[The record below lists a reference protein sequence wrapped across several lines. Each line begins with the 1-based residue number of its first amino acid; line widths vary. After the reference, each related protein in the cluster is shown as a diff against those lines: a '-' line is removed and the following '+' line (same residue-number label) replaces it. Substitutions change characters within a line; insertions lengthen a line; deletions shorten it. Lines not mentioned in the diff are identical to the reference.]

1 MDLRQREH
9 IETVVQATTYLAPPA
24 VLADR
29 IAHDA
34 IIQNSWR
41 RCVHQYGLDP
51 SRMQEARIL
60 PQPRLPEHQERI
72 DDFARIARHGLQ
84 SLYGQVAGLGYVVLL
99 TDAQGVTVDYIGNA
113 RTDAALRHAGLYLGA
128 EWSERGAGTCA
139 VGTALATGQALTVH
153 QADHFDATHIP
164 LTCTAAP
171 LFDTHGNLHAIL
183 DISALTSPQ
192 AKDSQG
198 LALQMVR
205 IYAAHIENANFLR
218 AHRRDWILK
227 LNVAPEFVDV
237 NPEYLL
243 ALDEAGRI
251 VGHNH
256 RARLMLEGELG
267 GAPGATVL
275 GQRFETLFDARLEDL
290 GHYVY
295 SRPSEQRLVALTRS
309 GGLLYLSVLPPALR
323 WQAPPAETQ
332 VTMPHALAALTG
344 GDAALQQQL
353 QRAARLVDS
362 PINLLIHGETGSG
375 KEFLAKA
382 LHLASARRGGPFVA
396 VNCAAIPETLI
407 ESELFGHLPN
417 SFSGAG
423 PRGKRGLIQEADGGT
438 LFLDEIGDMPRELQ
452 SRLLRVLAEGEV
464 LPVGAARPV
473 PVRLRVISATHHS
486 LEQLVADGR
495 FREDLYYRLNGAR
508 FTLPPLRARTDLDW
522 LVGKLLQEGGAEG
535 GEITLSP
542 AARER
547 LHRHRWPGNLRELRN
562 VLEYARA
569 VCADGYIDV
578 PDLPDS
584 LAGPAPSAALPQP
597 GPAQSPA
604 AAPFDPHQLPPEGML
619 LMQYLRASGW
629 NLSAVAR
636 QIGVSRMTL
645 YRRMERYGIQSP
657 NRRDGGPEP
666 TDA

>member
-9 IETVVQATTYLAPPA
+9 IETVVHATTYLPPPA
-24 VLADR
+24 LPAER
-29 IAHDA
+29 PTHDA
-34 IIQNSWR
+34 VIENSWR

-51 SRMQEARIL
+51 SRMQEARIV
-60 PQPRLPEHQERI
+60 PQTRLREHQQRI
-72 DDFARIARHGLQ
+72 DDFARIARHGLE
-84 SLYGQVAGLGYVVLL
+84 SLYAQVAGLGYVVLL
-99 TDAQGVTVDYIGNA
+99 TDAQGVTVDYIGDA
-113 RTDAALRHAGLYLGA
+113 RTDTDLRHAGLYLGA
-128 EWSERGAGTCA
+128 EWSECGAGTCA
-139 VGTALATGQALTVH
+139 VGTALFTGEALTVH

-183 DISALTSPQ
+183 DISALTSPN

-198 LALQMVR
+198 LALQLVR

-218 AHRRDWILK
+218 AHHRDWILK

-243 ALDEAGRI
+243 ALDDSGRI

-256 RARLMLEGELG
+256 RARRMLEGELATG
-267 GAPGATVL
+267 TVL
-275 GQRFETLFDARLEDL
+275 GQSFETLFNARLEDL
-290 GHYVY
+290 GRYVY
-295 SRPSEQRLVALTRS
+295 SRPSEQRLVALNRS
-309 GGLLYLSVLPPALR
+309 GGLLYLSVMPPALR
-323 WQAPPAETQ
+323 WQASGTQERPAPLPE
-332 VTMPHALAALTG
+332 PLAALCG
-344 GDAALQQQL
+344 GDPALQQQL

-362 PINLLIHGETGSG
+362 PINLLINGETGSG
-375 KEFLAKA
+375 KEYFAKA
-382 LHLASARRGGPFVA
+382 LHLASARRGQPFVA

-464 LPVGAARPV
+464 LPIGAARPV
-473 PVRLRVISATHHS
+473 PVRLRVISATHHR
-486 LEQLVADGR
+486 LEDLVAQGR
-495 FREDLYYRLNGAR
+495 FREDLFYRLNGAR
-508 FTLPPLRARTDLDW
+508 FALPPLRDRTDFEW
-522 LVGKLLQEGGAEG
+522 LVQKMLDEGGQRG
-535 GEITLSP
+535 ITLSP
-542 AARER
+542 QARDQ
-547 LHRHRWPGNLRELRN
+547 LCHHRWPGNLRELRN

-569 VCADGYIDV
+569 VCAGGYIDAH
-578 PDLPDS
+578 DLPDG
-584 LAGPAPSAALPQP
+584 LGAPMRVSAVPVLPPQP
-597 GPAQSPA
+597 DD
-604 AAPFDPHQLPPEGML
+604 APELPPEAML

-657 NRRDGGPEP
+657 NRRDGDPP
-666 TDA
+666 QS

>member
-9 IETVVQATTYLAPPA
+9 IEAVVQATTYLAPPA

-60 PQPRLPEHQERI
+60 PQPRLREHQERI

-84 SLYGQVAGLGYVVLL
+84 SLYGQVGGLGYVVLL
-99 TDAQGVTVDYIGNA
+99 TDAQGVTVDYIGDA
-113 RTDAALRHAGLYLGA
+113 RSDAALRHAGLYLGA
-128 EWSERGAGTCA
+128 EWSESGAGTCA
-139 VGTALATGQALTVH
+139 VGTALVTGQALTVH

-198 LALQMVR
+198 LALQLVR

-243 ALDEAGRI
+243 ALDDAGRI

-256 RARLMLEGELG
+256 RARLMLEGELD
-267 GAPGATVL
+267 GATVL
-275 GQRFETLFDARLEDL
+275 GQPFEKLFDARLEEL
-290 GHYVY
+290 GRYVY
-295 SRPSEQRLVALTRS
+295 SRPSEQRLVALNRS
-309 GGLLYLSVLPPALR
+309 GGLLYLSVMPPALR
-323 WQAPPAETQ
+323 WQAPAAETP
-332 VTMPHALAALTG
+332 VAMPAALAALTG

-375 KEFLAKA
+375 KEFFAKA
-382 LHLASARRGGPFVA
+382 LHQASARRDGPFVA
-396 VNCAAIPETLI
+396 VNCAAIPESLI

-473 PVRLRVISATHHS
+473 PVRLRVISATHHG
-486 LEQLVADGR
+486 LEQLVGEGR

-508 FTLPPLRARTDLDW
+508 FELPPLRARTDLDW
-522 LVGKLLQEGGAEG
+522 LMRKLLQEGTGDAV
-535 GEITLSP
+535 TLSP

-569 VCADGYIDV
+569 VCTGGYIEV
-578 PDLPDS
+578 HDLPDGLS
-584 LAGPAPSAALPQP
+584 APAVSAALPE
-597 GPAQSPA
+597 PAQVQPPA
-604 AAPFDPHQLPPEGML
+604 DAPFDPHQLPPEGML

-636 QIGVSRMTL
+636 QIGISRMTL

-657 NRRDGGPEP
+657 NRRDGAAEP
-666 TDA
+666 SDK

>member
-9 IETVVQATTYLAPPA
+9 IETVVQATTYIAPPA

-60 PQPRLPEHQERI
+60 PQPRLREHQERI

-84 SLYGQVAGLGYVVLL
+84 SLYGQVGGLGYVVLL
-99 TDAQGVTVDYIGNA
+99 TDAQGVTVDYIGDA
-113 RTDAALRHAGLYLGA
+113 RSDAALRHAGLYLGA
-128 EWSERGAGTCA
+128 EWSESGAGTCA
-139 VGTALATGQALTVH
+139 VGTALVTGQALTVH

-198 LALQMVR
+198 LALQLVR

-243 ALDEAGRI
+243 ALDDAGRI

-256 RARLMLEGELG
+256 RARMMLEGELD
-267 GAPGATVL
+267 GATVL
-275 GQRFETLFDARLEDL
+275 AQPFEKLFDARLEDL
-290 GHYVY
+290 GRYVY
-295 SRPSEQRLVALTRS
+295 SRPSEQRLVALNRS
-309 GGLLYLSVLPPALR
+309 SGLLYLSVMPPALR
-323 WQAPPAETQ
+323 WQAPAAETP
-332 VTMPHALAALTG
+332 VAMPAALAALTG

-375 KEFLAKA
+375 KEFFAKA
-382 LHLASARRGGPFVA
+382 LHQASARRDGPFVA
-396 VNCAAIPETLI
+396 VNCAAIPESLI

-473 PVRLRVISATHHS
+473 PVRLRVISATHHG
-486 LEQLVADGR
+486 LEQLVGEGR

-508 FTLPPLRARTDLDW
+508 FELPPLRARTDLDW
-522 LVGKLLQEGGAEG
+522 LIRKLLQEGTGDAA
-535 GEITLSP
+535 TLSP

-547 LHRHRWPGNLRELRN
+547 LHAYRWPGNLRELRN

-569 VCADGYIDV
+569 VCTGGYIEAH
-578 PDLPDS
+578 DLPDG
-584 LAGPAPSAALPQP
+584 LAAPAVSAALPESAKTQP
-597 GPAQSPA
+597 PST
-604 AAPFDPHQLPPEGML
+604 APFDPHQLPPEGML

-636 QIGVSRMTL
+636 QIGISRMTL

-657 NRRDGGPEP
+657 NRRDGAAEP
-666 TDA
+666 SDK

>member
-9 IETVVQATTYLAPPA
+9 IETVVQATSYLPPPA
-24 VLADR
+24 LPADR
-29 IAHDA
+29 ATHDA
-34 IIQNSWR
+34 VIQNSWR

-60 PQPRLPEHQERI
+60 PQTRLREHQQRI
-72 DDFARIARHGLQ
+72 DDFARIARHGLE
-84 SLYGQVAGLGYVVLL
+84 SLYAQVAGLGYVVLL
-99 TDAQGVTVDYIGNA
+99 TDAQGVTVDYIGDA
-113 RTDAALRHAGLYLGA
+113 RTDTDLRHAGLYLGA
-128 EWSERGAGTCA
+128 EWSESGAGTCA
-139 VGTALATGQALTVH
+139 VGTALVTGEALTVH

-171 LFDTHGNLHAIL
+171 LFDSHGNLSAIL
-183 DISALTSPQ
+183 DISALTSPH
-192 AKDSQG
+192 AKESQG

-218 AHRRDWILK
+218 VHHRDWILK

-243 ALDEAGRI
+243 ALDDCGRI

-256 RARLMLEGELG
+256 RARRMLEGELSTG
-267 GAPGATVL
+267 TVL
-275 GQRFETLFDARLEDL
+275 GQSFETLFNARLEDL
-290 GHYVY
+290 SRYVY
-295 SRPSEQRLVALTRS
+295 SRPSEQRLVALNRS
-309 GGLLYLSVLPPALR
+309 GGLLYLSVMPPALR
-323 WQAPPAETQ
+323 WQAGAREERLAPLPE
-332 VTMPHALAALTG
+332 PLAALCG

-362 PINLLIHGETGSG
+362 PINLLINGETGSG
-375 KEFLAKA
+375 KEYFAKA
-382 LHLASARRGGPFVA
+382 LHQASARRGQPFVA

-464 LPVGAARPV
+464 LPIGAARPI
-473 PVRLRVISATHHS
+473 PVRLRVISATHHR
-486 LEQLVADGR
+486 LEDLVAQGR
-495 FREDLYYRLNGAR
+495 FREDLFYRLNGAR
-508 FTLPPLRARTDLDW
+508 FALPPLRERTDLDW
-522 LVGKLLQEGGAEG
+522 LVQKMLDDGGQRGIA
-535 GEITLSP
+535 LSP
-542 AARER
+542 QAREQ
-547 LHRHRWPGNLRELRN
+547 LCRHRWPGNLRELRN

-569 VCADGYIDV
+569 VCSDGYIDLH
-578 PDLPDS
+578 DLPDA
-584 LAGPAPSAALPQP
+584 LGAPAAMTAAQALP
-597 GPAQSPA
+597 AQEQQG
-604 AAPFDPHQLPPEGML
+604 DTKVMPPEAML
-619 LMQYLRASGW
+619 LTQYLRASGW

-636 QIGVSRMTL
+636 QIGISRMTL

-657 NRRDGGPEP
+657 NRRDGEGPLQ
-666 TDA
+666 

>member
-60 PQPRLPEHQERI
+60 PQPRLREHQERI

-99 TDAQGVTVDYIGNA
+99 TDAQGVTVDYIGEA
-113 RTDAALRHAGLYLGA
+113 RSDAALRHAGLYLGA
-128 EWSERGAGTCA
+128 EWSESGAGTCA

-332 VTMPHALAALTG
+332 AAMPDALAALTG

-522 LVGKLLQEGGAEG
+522 LVRKLLQEGGPEG

-584 LAGPAPSAALPQP
+584 LAGPAPSAVLPQP
-597 GPAQSPA
+597 GSAQSPT